1 MPLWTGHEGERHLRA
16 SSFEMQVSQAKKS
29 LEGSDSGTPER
40 RLPSRLAGALR
51 LVPVDGLV
59 GDRQAMYRVAFYY
72 STGKYASPKA
82 DSKEA
87 AQASS
92 SSPCNRLGLP
102 RVLGVP
108 KNSKSLGRHQRSRPK
123 LSPGRR
129 APITELKEGTDYLCY
144 LLERLFIAPD
154 LNCLLKRLFLGPF
167 LEPVFPRLAAWGLE
181 MAELNRCN
189 YRGS

>member
-16 SSFEMQVSQAKKS
+16 SAFEMQVSQAKKS

-40 RLPSRLAGALR
+40 RPPSRLAGALR

-72 STGKYASPKA
+72 TTGKDASPKA

-108 KNSKSLGRHQRSRPK
+108 KNSKSLGRHQRSHPK

-154 LNCLLKRLFLGPF
+154 LNCLLKRLFFGAIFRARLPSAGCLGTGNG
-167 LEPVFPRLAAWGLE
+167 R
-181 MAELNRCN
+181 AE
-189 YRGS
+189 